1 MLTEVDAAL
10 RDAGVRSGG
19 SALSPHRGVVEILTI
34 LDRDG
39 QRAHLRTSAVAS
51 AAHEAHP
58 GDDPT
63 EG

>member
-1 MLTEVDAAL
+1 MVPHAIGA
-10 RDAGVRSGG
+10 
-19 SALSPHRGVVEILTI
+19 HRGVVEILTI

-39 QRAHLRTSAVAS
+39 QRAHLRTTGVAP